1 MFSTLAPLLVDPTTG
16 HAAVAAL
23 ANITAAATDPSQH
36 ITTVAAPLWDIGA
49 NFKTQGIR
57 FATFMIMGGTA
68 LIAMF
73 LFFVSKDKTHALKVA
88 AIGVVLMGIVNALPS
103 LGVVSS
109 DTVNS
114 VTNSR

>member
-16 HAAVAAL
+16 PATAAVL
-23 ANITAAATDPSQH
+23 ANITAAATDTSQH

-49 NFKTQGIR
+49 NFKSQGIR

-68 LIAMF
+68 LITMF